1 MPSIFARYLAY
12 NIPILQTT
20 DIMVSSNVW
29 SMLYVMS
36 SNSKCMCAAFRPL
49 SYRRASQQCEYPV
62 SGLVW
67 FRLEQ
72 MSAVTDSV
80 GEQWWAEHTITN
92 RNAPER
98 HSGARKFKPGTFRL
112 QNYWISQSATFA
124 TVIR

>member
-92 RNAPER
+92 RNVIPGPGNLSLER
-98 HSGARKFKPGTFRL
+98 SGCKIIGFHSQQPSL
-112 QNYWISQSATFA
+112 Q
-124 TVIR
+124 